1 MFKMNLPFYNY
12 LDNSL
17 RIFLYVSKLHSSY
30 QNGKSRGVLE
40 LSFWGDFRY
49 TCPNAILNLLFSKNG
64 GKVSQMTQKTDT
76 SVTFHFCISILTK
89 LKSKINI
96 KFMLIRFRR
105 FWGFQNCPWLSEKDT
120 IHGFDSIMKT
130 LT

>member
-17 RIFLYVSKLHSSY
+17 RIFLYVSKLHSRY
-30 QNGKSRGVLE
+30 QNGKSRG
-40 LSFWGDFRY
+40 G
-49 TCPNAILNLLFSKNG
+49 AILNLFFSKNG
-64 GKVSQMTQKTDT
+64 GKVSQMTHKTDT

-96 KFMLIRFRR
+96 KFMLIRFLR
-105 FWGFQNCPWLSEKDT
+105 F
-120 IHGFDSIMKT
+120 
-130 LT
+130 